1 MHFGQTPSQIFF
13 KPHPSRTKNNSK
25 TLRNF
30 KKVRMLFCL
39 EGSGDVSLL
48 YQHEGRLGVFHEYR
62 VKVFNEIGSSL
73 CSEVKLMRNNSK

>member
-1 MHFGQTPSQIFF
+1 
-13 KPHPSRTKNNSK
+13 
-25 TLRNF
+25 
-30 KKVRMLFCL
+30 MLFCL

-73 CSEVKLMRNNSK
+73 CSEVRLLRNNSK